1 MADKRDND
9 TIIPINGF
17 QSEINMSAL
26 SLASDNNKEQKTTSE
41 ALGMPSESKNGKNAV
56 NGFHKV

>member
-1 MADKRDND
+1 MTNKREND

-26 SLASDNNKEQKTTSE
+26 SLNSEKTKEINSTNDAFGISADAK
-41 ALGMPSESKNGKNAV
+41 K
-56 NGFHKV
+56 